1 MKNPLRKG
9 FFICLVFFYP
19 HTSLAISTIY
29 FSLFHCSS
37 SVSLLPWWV
46 EANPHCGLKHSCS
59 KGTYCVASLIRLMIV
74 SLSSSSPFLDVCS
87 PSTTRAP
94 PFGMCSSG
102 DRKSTRLN
110 SSHVAISYAVFCLK
124 KKS

>member
-1 MKNPLRKG
+1 MKNPLKKG

-74 SLSSSSPFLDVCS
+74 FLSSSSPFFAVCR

-94 PFGMCSSG
+94 PFRMCSSVSQSPE
-102 DRKSTRLN
+102 RY
-110 SSHVAISYAVFCLK
+110 SSHSY
-124 KKS
+124 

>member
-1 MKNPLRKG
+1 MKKPLRKV

-59 KGTYCVASLIRLMIV
+59 KGTYCVASLIRSMIV
-74 SLSSSSPFLDVCS
+74 FLSSSSPFLDVCS

-94 PFGMCSSG
+94 PLGMCSSG
-102 DRKSTRLN
+102 LKSPERDRKS
-110 SSHVAISYAVFCLK
+110 VV
-124 KKS
+124 